1 MTGVIKSFGRDMLTK
16 KNFITL
22 EINEEFSPDDLN
34 GKQLDISL
42 KIHRNKRSLNANA
55 YAWELIDNIA
65 EKTGIRKE
73 EIYREA
79 IKNIGGVSEILC
91 LPNKAVETFVNV
103 WNGKGIGW
111 TAETMDSKL
120 KGCTNV
126 RVTYG
131 SSVYDTA
138 QMSRLIDLLVQ
149 DARELGIPTQNND
162 RIRSLIENWKGV

>member
-1 MTGVIKSFGRDMLTK
+1 MTGVIKSFGRDLLTK

-42 KIHRNKRSLNANA
+42 KIRRNKRSTNANA

-65 EKTGIRKE
+65 EKTGIRKV

-79 IKNIGGVSEILC
+79 IKNIGGVSEIVC
-91 LPNKAVETFVNV
+91 VPNRAVETFVKV
-103 WNGKGIGW
+103 WNDKGIGW
-111 TAETMDSKL
+111 MAETMDSKL

-126 RVTYG
+126 LITYG

-149 DARELGIPTQNND
+149 DAKELGIPTQNND
-162 RIRSLIENWKGV
+162 RIKSLIEDWKG